1 MTTAQLLVQCLENE
15 GVKYAFGIPGEENIH
30 VIDALS
36 KSSIRFVLVRHEQ
49 AASFMADI
57 YGRLTDQAGV
67 CVATLG
73 PGAINLLLGTAD
85 ANTDSVPLVA
95 ISAQGGLNRIYKES
109 HQIIDLV
116 SMFKPVTKWAEL
128 IPRPEAVPEM
138 VRKAFKLAQ
147 TERPGAVYLAL
158 PEDVEKMPV
167 PPGHRP
173 LEINVVRDTS
183 PSPVQISRAAKVL
196 EAAKSPIL
204 LAGHGAVRNHAGEA
218 LVRFSERLHIPVAT
232 TFMGKGVFPD
242 NHPNALGT
250 IGFMVHDYANFGF
263 DQADVILSVGYDM
276 QEFDPV
282 KINPKGDKQ
291 IIHIHRYPAQVDA
304 HYHLAVGIQGDISE
318 SLNALARETKLKP
331 TSKNPTGQ
339 KIRRLLQEEL
349 EMGRNDN
356 SYPVKP
362 QRIVADVRA
371 AMGKK
376 DIVLVDTGAVKMWMA
391 RLYPTYQPNT
401 CIVSNGLST
410 MAFALP
416 GAIAAKLAFP
426 DRKVL
431 AVAGDAGFLMNSMEL
446 ETAVRE
452 KIPLVV
458 LIWMDGSYGMIKWEM
473 DLELGHHS
481 HVDFGNP
488 DFVKFAESFGGKGY
502 LITRA
507 GDLLL
512 TLKRA
517 LVDKAVS
524 VIACPVDYSQNKALT
539 DKLGELTEPM

>member
-1 MTTAQLLVQCLENE
+1 
-15 GVKYAFGIPGEENIH
+15 VKYAFGIPGEENIH
-30 VIDALS
+30 VIDAINNS
-36 KSSIRFVLVRHEQ
+36 AIRFVLVRHEQ

-57 YGRLTDQAGV
+57 YGRLTGQAGV
-67 CVATLG
+67 CVGTLG

-158 PEDVEKMPV
+158 PEDVEKMSV
-167 PPGHRP
+167 PPGHHP

-183 PSPVQISRAAKVL
+183 PSPPQISRAAKVL
-196 EAAKSPIL
+196 GAAKRPVL
-204 LAGHGAVRNHAGEA
+204 LAGHGAVRNNASEA
-218 LVRFSERLHIPVAT
+218 LIRFSEHLHIPVAT

-242 NHPNALGT
+242 SHPNALGT

-318 SLNALARETKLKP
+318 SLDALARETKLNP
-331 TSKNPTGQ
+331 TMNSTGQ

-349 EMGRNDN
+349 EIGRNDN

-362 QRIVADVRA
+362 QRLVADIRA
-371 AMGKK
+371 AMGEK

-458 LIWMDGSYGMIKWEM
+458 LIWVDGSYGMIKWEM

-488 DFVKFAESFGGKGY
+488 DFVKFAESFGGNGY
-502 LITRA
+502 LIKQA
-507 GDLLL
+507 KDLLP

-517 LVDKAVS
+517 LADNSVS
-524 VIACPVDYSQNKALT
+524 VIACPVDYTQNTMLT
-539 DKLGELTEPM
+539 NKLGELSEPM

>member
-1 MTTAQLLVQCLENE
+1 
-15 GVKYAFGIPGEENIH
+15 
-30 VIDALS
+30 
-36 KSSIRFVLVRHEQ
+36 
-49 AASFMADI
+49 
-57 YGRLTDQAGV
+57 
-67 CVATLG
+67 
-73 PGAINLLLGTAD
+73 
-85 ANTDSVPLVA
+85 VPLVA

-158 PEDVEKMPV
+158 PEDVEKMSV
-167 PPGHRP
+167 PPGHPP

-183 PSPVQISRAAKVL
+183 PSPIQISRAAKVL
-196 EAAKSPIL
+196 GTAKRPVL
-204 LAGHGAVRNHAGEA
+204 LAGHGAVRNNASET

-263 DQADVILSVGYDM
+263 DQADVILCVGYDM
-276 QEFDPV
+276 QEFDPA
-282 KINPKGDKQ
+282 KINPKRDKQ

-318 SLNALARETKLKP
+318 SLDALARETEL
-331 TSKNPTGQ
+331 NPKSNLTGQ
-339 KIRRLLQEEL
+339 KIRHLLQEEL

-362 QRIVADVRA
+362 QRLVADVRA
-371 AMGKK
+371 AMCEK

-391 RLYPTYQPNT
+391 RLYPTYQANT

-431 AVAGDAGFLMNSMEL
+431 AVAGDAGFLMSSMEL

-458 LIWMDGSYGMIKWEM
+458 LVWVDGSYGMIKWEM

-507 GDLLL
+507 GDLLPA
-512 TLKRA
+512 LKRA
-517 LVDKAVS
+517 LADNAVS
-524 VIACPVDYSQNKALT
+524 VIACPVDYSQNRVLT